1 MPFSVSFRSRAVRT
15 LRAMPR
21 LAWKSSK
28 RRVPRKASRRISG
41 VHHSPTTSSVFAI
54 EQFHS
59 ARLVNCMSAAYLSK
73 SFDRTHSFWQRES
86 PEATYWSTGR
96 TTTMMTRQITR
107 DRDIEALKI
116 AARWPAA
123 DRTTIVTLA
132 TKLAASRAD
141 ADGYAFFQAEADTHP
156 DRATLLALAGFFQA
170 RLGEDTGAALAK
182 LDKAA
187 AADLGL
193 PQYFRGLALA
203 FLPPD
208 PQRAGQAVADLEF
221 VLAVRDQFPPGDD
234 PRRAPRARRR
244 RGIAGDPAVHPGPAA
259 ARPDPRS
266 HAVDRTVHHRGH
278 QRPAGRAHGATRR
291 GTRRHPRRPRPSRH
305 PGRQPPAR
313 RAPRPPQRGRAVP
326 GDPGQL
332 RRPALPPAHRILAAG
347 WAGTGA
353 AGRGRP
359 RRGTRPA
366 GRGSGRAVRQ
376 CRRHP
381 HWPGRSCPRPGH

>member
-1 MPFSVSFRSRAVRT
+1 
-15 LRAMPR
+15 MPR

-41 VHHSPTTSSVFAI
+41 VHRSPTTSSVFAI
-54 EQFHS
+54 DQFHS

-208 PQRAGQAVADLEF
+208 PLRAGQAVADLEF
-221 VLAVRDQFPPGDD
+221 VLAVRDQLPPAMI
-234 PRRAPRARRR
+234 RAVHHGLAAAYTAQGKDAQAAEASPQIRAR
-244 RGIAGDPAVHPGPAA
+244 
-259 ARPDPRS
+259 
-266 HAVDRTVHHRGH
+266 
-278 QRPAGRAHGATRR
+278 
-291 GTRRHPRRPRPSRH
+291 
-305 PGRQPPAR
+305 PPAR
-313 RAPRPPQRGRAVP
+313 RLPAVFRRLLGHRRGR
-326 GDPGQL
+326 
-332 RRPALPPAHRILAAG
+332 LPVH
-347 WAGTGA
+347 
-353 AGRGRP
+353 
-359 RRGTRPA
+359 
-366 GRGSGRAVRQ
+366 
-376 CRRHP
+376 
-381 HWPGRSCPRPGH
+381 